1 MIINGFPVFIVA
13 LLIADGCLQGR
24 YLLVDIQDNGT
35 DDEYIEQGID
45 QGISNRDA
53 DWDFNHF

>member
-13 LLIADGCLQGR
+13 LLIADGFVQGR

-53 DWDFNHF
+53 D